1 MRKFERF
8 IVYPLILIQLI
19 VLSWCFFVFKDNL
32 EIVDG
37 NIKRIV
43 ADEFVSINEEEAIVA
58 MLGNVN
64 ENGHVSVRDRYG
76 KLITL
81 AGVIDEGDDLF
92 KARIVIADHYEEYS
106 IGEIYGIGGLKEV
119 ERYDYE

>member
-1 MRKFERF
+1 MIKFERLIIYPLLLIQF
-8 IVYPLILIQLI
+8 IVLI
-19 VLSWCFFVFKDNL
+19 WCFVVFKGNIQ
-32 EIVDG
+32 IVDG

-81 AGVIDEGDDLF
+81 
-92 KARIVIADHYEEYS
+92 
-106 IGEIYGIGGLKEV
+106 
-119 ERYDYE
+119 